1 MIVLMKPLHLMGNDA
16 GLVDQECSKTT
27 LHRRDKGC
35 HFHDQTSAK
44 TYVFISTP
52 PNATSKPTPPQL
64 RSRYFAATKGSKQER
79 VSSSGAE
86 KATHTPSQ
94 RKPLPENPLI
104 FHFPHPHSWIPSWL

>member
-52 PNATSKPTPPQL
+52 PNATSKPTLTSAIDQGILQQPK
-64 RSRYFAATKGSKQER
+64 AASKNE
-79 VSSSGAE
+79 
-86 KATHTPSQ
+86 
-94 RKPLPENPLI
+94 
-104 FHFPHPHSWIPSWL
+104 